1 MHPPISVGNLIMLK
15 CSLNII
21 LLVAYI
27 ECHTGHEIDD
37 TRAQSKMIGDDV
49 ARSEQTRLQNCHI
62 WHEQPNVAEPLSTI
76 CT

>member
-1 MHPPISVGNLIMLK
+1 MSVRNLIMPK

-27 ECHTGHEIDD
+27 ECLTGHEIDD
-37 TRAQSKMIGDDV
+37 TRAQSTMIGDDV
-49 ARSEQTRLQNCHI
+49 ARSEQTRMQNCHI
-62 WHEQPNVAEPLSTI
+62 WHEQPHVAEPLSTI

>member
-1 MHPPISVGNLIMLK
+1 MLK

-27 ECHTGHEIDD
+27 ECRTGHEIDD

-49 ARSEQTRLQNCHI
+49 ARSKDCRIAIFGMNSHI
-62 WHEQPNVAEPLSTI
+62 VAEPLSTI